1 MHHHRAY
8 EGKIP
13 PALYNTLDLYAGISS
28 FKTSVIIISG
38 FGNAKGGTKVF
49 THAKPKRHHWADGL
63 IPPGS
68 LSAGFDLVW
77 FFQKDFTIYAS

>member
-1 MHHHRAY
+1 MPGLQDRPLIGPKLCVMHHHRAY

-13 PALYNTLDLYAGISS
+13 FALYNTLDLYAGIFS

-49 THAKPKRHHWADGL
+49 THAKPKDHH
-63 IPPGS
+63 
-68 LSAGFDLVW
+68 
-77 FFQKDFTIYAS
+77 